1 MMGEG
6 AQMDPLEQR
15 IGRMARE
22 RLAKARIG
30 IAGAGGLGSNI
41 AMMLARS
48 GVGHLV
54 IADFDTVDESNLNRQ
69 HYAREHVGASKVD
82 ALSQQIHAVDPRVEM
97 QAFRLRVTP
106 QNARELFGGC
116 DIVCEA
122 FDDAQAKAML
132 VEQLLSL
139 TPGPIVVSGNGMAGI
154 GPASEI
160 VTRGWGAACTCA
172 EMGSPMS
179 MQVRCC
185 MLRASC
191 CAPLSRRSSLCA
203 SCWARN
209 SADSFQRAQR
219 CVLHISLYG

>member
-1 MMGEG
+1 MGEG

-15 IGRMARE
+15 IGRTARE

-69 HYAREHVGASKVD
+69 HYACEHVGASKVD

-160 VTRGWGAACTCA
+160 VTRRL
-172 EMGSPMS
+172 GSRLYVCGDGES
-179 MQVRCC
+179 DVDAGEV
-185 MLRASC
+185 LY
-191 CAPLSRRSSLCA
+191 APRVMLCA
-203 SCWARN
+203 
-209 SADSFQRAQR
+209 AQQALVAVR
-219 CVLHISLYG
+219 IVLGEE

>member
-1 MMGEG
+1 MGEG

-15 IGRMARE
+15 IGHTARE
-22 RLAKARIG
+22 RLSKARIG

-160 VTRGWGAACTCA
+160 VTRRL
-172 EMGSPMS
+172 GSRLYVCGDGES
-179 MQVRCC
+179 DVDAGEV
-185 MLRASC
+185 LY
-191 CAPLSRRSSLCA
+191 APRVMLCA
-203 SCWARN
+203 
-209 SADSFQRAQR
+209 AQQALVAVR
-219 CVLHISLYG
+219 IVLGEE

>member
-1 MMGEG
+1 MGEG

-160 VTRGWGAACTCA
+160 VTRRL
-172 EMGSPMS
+172 GSRLYVCGDGES
-179 MQVRCC
+179 DVDAGEV
-185 MLRASC
+185 LY
-191 CAPLSRRSSLCA
+191 APRVMLCA
-203 SCWARN
+203 
-209 SADSFQRAQR
+209 AQQALVAVR
-219 CVLHISLYG
+219 IVLGDE

>member
-1 MMGEG
+1 MGEG

-15 IGRMARE
+15 IGHTARE

-160 VTRGWGAACTCA
+160 VTRRL
-172 EMGSPMS
+172 GSRLYVCGDGES
-179 MQVRCC
+179 DVDAGEV
-185 MLRASC
+185 LY
-191 CAPLSRRSSLCA
+191 APRVMLCA
-203 SCWARN
+203 
-209 SADSFQRAQR
+209 AQQALVAVR
-219 CVLHISLYG
+219 IVLGEE

>member
-1 MMGEG
+1 MGEG

-15 IGRMARE
+15 IGRTARE

-160 VTRGWGAACTCA
+160 VTRRL
-172 EMGSPMS
+172 GSRLYVCGDGES
-179 MQVRCC
+179 DVDAGEV
-185 MLRASC
+185 LY
-191 CAPLSRRSSLCA
+191 APRVMLCA
-203 SCWARN
+203 
-209 SADSFQRAQR
+209 AQQALVAVR
-219 CVLHISLYG
+219 IVLGEE

>member
-1 MMGEG
+1 
-6 AQMDPLEQR
+6 MDPLEQR
-15 IGRMARE
+15 IGHTARE

-160 VTRGWGAACTCA
+160 VTRRL
-172 EMGSPMS
+172 GSRLYVCGDGES
-179 MQVRCC
+179 DVDAGEV
-185 MLRASC
+185 LY
-191 CAPLSRRSSLCA
+191 APRVMLCA
-203 SCWARN
+203 
-209 SADSFQRAQR
+209 AQQALVAVR
-219 CVLHISLYG
+219 IVLGEE

>member
-1 MMGEG
+1 MGEG

-82 ALSQQIHAVDPRVEM
+82 ALSQQIHAVDPRVAM

-106 QNARELFGGC
+106 QNARKLFGGC

-160 VTRGWGAACTCA
+160 VTHRL
-172 EMGSPMS
+172 GSRLYVCGDGES
-179 MQVRCC
+179 DVDAGEV
-185 MLRASC
+185 LY
-191 CAPLSRRSSLCA
+191 APRVMLCA
-203 SCWARN
+203 
-209 SADSFQRAQR
+209 AQQALVAVR
-219 CVLHISLYG
+219 IVLGEE

>member
-1 MMGEG
+1 MGEG

-15 IGRMARE
+15 IGRTARE

-160 VTRGWGAACTCA
+160 VTRRL
-172 EMGSPMS
+172 GSRLYVCGDGKS
-179 MQVRCC
+179 DVDAGEV
-185 MLRASC
+185 LY
-191 CAPLSRRSSLCA
+191 APRVMLCA
-203 SCWARN
+203 
-209 SADSFQRAQR
+209 AQQALVAVR
-219 CVLHISLYG
+219 IVLGEE

>member
-1 MMGEG
+1 MGEG

-15 IGRMARE
+15 IGRTARE

-160 VTRGWGAACTCA
+160 V
-172 EMGSPMS
+172 
-179 MQVRCC
+179 
-185 MLRASC
+185 
-191 CAPLSRRSSLCA
+191 SRRLGSRLYVCGDGESDVDAGEVLYAPRVMLCA
-203 SCWARN
+203 
-209 SADSFQRAQR
+209 AQQALVAVR
-219 CVLHISLYG
+219 IVLGEE

>member
-1 MMGEG
+1 MGEG

-97 QAFRLRVTP
+97 RAFRLRVTP

-160 VTRGWGAACTCA
+160 VTRRL
-172 EMGSPMS
+172 GSRLYVCGDGES
-179 MQVRCC
+179 DVDAGEV
-185 MLRASC
+185 LY
-191 CAPLSRRSSLCA
+191 APRVMLCA
-203 SCWARN
+203 
-209 SADSFQRAQR
+209 AQQALVAVR
-219 CVLHISLYG
+219 IVLGEE

>member
-1 MMGEG
+1 MGEG

-15 IGRMARE
+15 IGRTARE

-82 ALSQQIHAVDPRVEM
+82 ALSQQIHAVDPRVAM

-139 TPGPIVVSGNGMAGI
+139 TPGPIVVCGNGMAGI
-154 GPASEI
+154 GPAFEI
-160 VTRGWGAACTCA
+160 VTRRL
-172 EMGSPMS
+172 GSRLYVCGDGES
-179 MQVRCC
+179 DVDAGEV
-185 MLRASC
+185 LY
-191 CAPLSRRSSLCA
+191 APRVMLCA
-203 SCWARN
+203 
-209 SADSFQRAQR
+209 AQQALVAVR
-219 CVLHISLYG
+219 IVLGEE

>member
-1 MMGEG
+1 MGGG

-15 IGRMARE
+15 IGRTARE

-160 VTRGWGAACTCA
+160 VTRRL
-172 EMGSPMS
+172 GSRLYVCGDGES
-179 MQVRCC
+179 DVDAGEV
-185 MLRASC
+185 LY
-191 CAPLSRRSSLCA
+191 APRVMLCA
-203 SCWARN
+203 
-209 SADSFQRAQR
+209 AQQALVAVR
-219 CVLHISLYG
+219 IVLGEE

>member
-1 MMGEG
+1 MGEG

-15 IGRMARE
+15 IGHTARE

-160 VTRGWGAACTCA
+160 VTRRL
-172 EMGSPMS
+172 GSRLYVCGDGES
-179 MQVRCC
+179 DVDAGEV
-185 MLRASC
+185 LY
-191 CAPLSRRSSLCA
+191 APRVMLCA
-203 SCWARN
+203 
-209 SADSFQRAQR
+209 AQQALVAVR
-219 CVLHISLYG
+219 IVLGDE

>member
-1 MMGEG
+1 MGEG

-15 IGRMARE
+15 IGRTARE

-122 FDDAQAKAML
+122 FDDARAKAML

-160 VTRGWGAACTCA
+160 VTRRL
-172 EMGSPMS
+172 GSRLYVCGDGES
-179 MQVRCC
+179 DVDAGEV
-185 MLRASC
+185 LY
-191 CAPLSRRSSLCA
+191 APRVMLCA
-203 SCWARN
+203 
-209 SADSFQRAQR
+209 AQQALVAVR
-219 CVLHISLYG
+219 IVLGEE

>member
-1 MMGEG
+1 
-6 AQMDPLEQR
+6 MDPLEQR
-15 IGRMARE
+15 IGRTARE

-160 VTRGWGAACTCA
+160 VTRRL
-172 EMGSPMS
+172 GSRLYVCGDGESDVDAGEVMY
-179 MQVRCC
+179 
-185 MLRASC
+185 
-191 CAPLSRRSSLCA
+191 APRVMLCA
-203 SCWARN
+203 
-209 SADSFQRAQR
+209 AQQALVAVR
-219 CVLHISLYG
+219 IVLGEE

>member
-1 MMGEG
+1 MGEG

-15 IGRMARE
+15 IGRTARE
-22 RLAKARIG
+22 RLARARIG

-82 ALSQQIHAVDPRVEM
+82 ALSQQVHAVDPRVAM
-97 QAFRLRVTP
+97 QAFRLRVTS

-160 VTRGWGAACTCA
+160 VTRRL
-172 EMGSPMS
+172 GSRLYVCGDGES
-179 MQVRCC
+179 DVDAGEV
-185 MLRASC
+185 LY
-191 CAPLSRRSSLCA
+191 APRVMLCA
-203 SCWARN
+203 
-209 SADSFQRAQR
+209 AQQALVAVR
-219 CVLHISLYG
+219 IVLGEE

>member
-160 VTRGWGAACTCA
+160 VTRRL
-172 EMGSPMS
+172 GSRLYVCGDGES
-179 MQVRCC
+179 DVDAGEV
-185 MLRASC
+185 LY
-191 CAPLSRRSSLCA
+191 APRVMLCA
-203 SCWARN
+203 
-209 SADSFQRAQR
+209 AQQALVAVR
-219 CVLHISLYG
+219 IVLGEE

>member
-1 MMGEG
+1 MGGG

-15 IGRMARE
+15 IGCTARE

-160 VTRGWGAACTCA
+160 VTRRL
-172 EMGSPMS
+172 GSRLYVCGDGES
-179 MQVRCC
+179 DVDAGEV
-185 MLRASC
+185 LY
-191 CAPLSRRSSLCA
+191 APRVMLCA
-203 SCWARN
+203 
-209 SADSFQRAQR
+209 AQQALVAVR
-219 CVLHISLYG
+219 IVLGEE

>member
-1 MMGEG
+1 MGEG

-15 IGRMARE
+15 IGRTARE

-69 HYAREHVGASKVD
+69 HYAREHVGASKVN

-160 VTRGWGAACTCA
+160 VTR
-172 EMGSPMS
+172 
-179 MQVRCC
+179 R
-185 MLRASC
+185 LRSRLYVCGDGESDVDAGEVLY
-191 CAPLSRRSSLCA
+191 APRVMLCA
-203 SCWARN
+203 
-209 SADSFQRAQR
+209 AQQALVAVR
-219 CVLHISLYG
+219 IVLGEE

>member
-1 MMGEG
+1 MGEG

-82 ALSQQIHAVDPRVEM
+82 ALSQQIHAVDPRVAM
-97 QAFRLRVTP
+97 QVFRLRVTP

-160 VTRGWGAACTCA
+160 VTRRL
-172 EMGSPMS
+172 GSRLYVCGDGES
-179 MQVRCC
+179 DVDAGEV
-185 MLRASC
+185 LY
-191 CAPLSRRSSLCA
+191 APRVMLCA
-203 SCWARN
+203 
-209 SADSFQRAQR
+209 AQQALVAVR
-219 CVLHISLYG
+219 IVLGEE

>member
-1 MMGEG
+1 MGEG

-15 IGRMARE
+15 IGRTARE

-160 VTRGWGAACTCA
+160 VTRRL
-172 EMGSPMS
+172 GSRLYVCGDGESDVDAGEVMY
-179 MQVRCC
+179 
-185 MLRASC
+185 
-191 CAPLSRRSSLCA
+191 APRVMLCA
-203 SCWARN
+203 
-209 SADSFQRAQR
+209 AQQALVAVR
-219 CVLHISLYG
+219 IVLGEE

>member
-1 MMGEG
+1 MGEG
-6 AQMDPLEQR
+6 AQMDPFEQR
-15 IGRMARE
+15 IGRTARE

-122 FDDAQAKAML
+122 FDDARAKAML

-160 VTRGWGAACTCA
+160 VTRRL
-172 EMGSPMS
+172 GSRLYVCGDGESDVDAGEVMY
-179 MQVRCC
+179 
-185 MLRASC
+185 
-191 CAPLSRRSSLCA
+191 APRVMLCA
-203 SCWARN
+203 
-209 SADSFQRAQR
+209 AQQALVAVR
-219 CVLHISLYG
+219 IVLGEE

>member
-1 MMGEG
+1 MGEG

-15 IGRMARE
+15 IGRTARE

-132 VEQLLSL
+132 VERLLSL

-160 VTRGWGAACTCA
+160 VTRRL
-172 EMGSPMS
+172 GSRLYVCGDGES
-179 MQVRCC
+179 DVDAGEV
-185 MLRASC
+185 LY
-191 CAPLSRRSSLCA
+191 APRVMLCA
-203 SCWARN
+203 
-209 SADSFQRAQR
+209 AQQALVAVR
-219 CVLHISLYG
+219 IVLGEE

>member
-1 MMGEG
+1 MGEG

-15 IGRMARE
+15 IGRTARE

-69 HYAREHVGASKVD
+69 HYAREHVGASKVN

-160 VTRGWGAACTCA
+160 VTR
-172 EMGSPMS
+172 
-179 MQVRCC
+179 R
-185 MLRASC
+185 LRSRLYVCGDRESDVDAGEVLY
-191 CAPLSRRSSLCA
+191 APRVMLCA
-203 SCWARN
+203 
-209 SADSFQRAQR
+209 AQQALVAVR
-219 CVLHISLYG
+219 IVLGEE

>member
-1 MMGEG
+1 MGEG

-15 IGRMARE
+15 IGRTARE

-122 FDDAQAKAML
+122 FDDARAKAML

-160 VTRGWGAACTCA
+160 VTRRL
-172 EMGSPMS
+172 GSRLYVCGDGES
-179 MQVRCC
+179 DVDAGKV
-185 MLRASC
+185 LY
-191 CAPLSRRSSLCA
+191 APRVMLCA
-203 SCWARN
+203 
-209 SADSFQRAQR
+209 AQQALVAVR
-219 CVLHISLYG
+219 IVLGEE

>member
-1 MMGEG
+1 MGEG
-6 AQMDPLEQR
+6 AQMDPFEQR
-15 IGRMARE
+15 IGRTARE

-122 FDDAQAKAML
+122 FDDARAKAML

-160 VTRGWGAACTCA
+160 VTRRL
-172 EMGSPMS
+172 GSRLYVCGDGES
-179 MQVRCC
+179 DVDAGEV
-185 MLRASC
+185 LY
-191 CAPLSRRSSLCA
+191 APRVMLCA
-203 SCWARN
+203 
-209 SADSFQRAQR
+209 AQQALVAVR
-219 CVLHISLYG
+219 IVLGEE

>member
-1 MMGEG
+1 MGEG

-15 IGRMARE
+15 IGRTARE

-41 AMMLARS
+41 AMMLVRS

-160 VTRGWGAACTCA
+160 VTRRL
-172 EMGSPMS
+172 GSRLYVCGDGES
-179 MQVRCC
+179 DVDAGEV
-185 MLRASC
+185 LY
-191 CAPLSRRSSLCA
+191 APRVMLCA
-203 SCWARN
+203 
-209 SADSFQRAQR
+209 AQQALVAVR
-219 CVLHISLYG
+219 IVLGEE

>member
-1 MMGEG
+1 MGEG

-15 IGRMARE
+15 IGHTARE

-160 VTRGWGAACTCA
+160 VTRRLGGRLYVCGDGESDVDAG
-172 EMGSPMS
+172 E
-179 MQVRCC
+179 V
-185 MLRASC
+185 LY
-191 CAPLSRRSSLCA
+191 APRVMLCA
-203 SCWARN
+203 
-209 SADSFQRAQR
+209 AQQALVAVR
-219 CVLHISLYG
+219 IVLGEE

>member
-1 MMGEG
+1 MGEG

-15 IGRMARE
+15 IGRTARE

-132 VEQLLSL
+132 AEQLLSL

-160 VTRGWGAACTCA
+160 VTRRL
-172 EMGSPMS
+172 GSRLYVCGDGES
-179 MQVRCC
+179 DVDAGEV
-185 MLRASC
+185 LY
-191 CAPLSRRSSLCA
+191 APRVMLCA
-203 SCWARN
+203 
-209 SADSFQRAQR
+209 AQQALVAVR
-219 CVLHISLYG
+219 IVLGEE

>member
-1 MMGEG
+1 MGEG

-15 IGRMARE
+15 IGRTARE

-97 QAFRLRVTP
+97 QAFRLRATP

-160 VTRGWGAACTCA
+160 VTRRL
-172 EMGSPMS
+172 GSRLYVCGDGES
-179 MQVRCC
+179 DVDAGEV
-185 MLRASC
+185 LY
-191 CAPLSRRSSLCA
+191 APRVMLCA
-203 SCWARN
+203 
-209 SADSFQRAQR
+209 AQQALVAVR
-219 CVLHISLYG
+219 IVLGEE

>member
-1 MMGEG
+1 MGEG

-15 IGRMARE
+15 IGRTARE

-69 HYAREHVGASKVD
+69 HYAREHVGASKVN

-160 VTRGWGAACTCA
+160 VTRRL
-172 EMGSPMS
+172 GSRLYVCGDGES
-179 MQVRCC
+179 DVDAGEV
-185 MLRASC
+185 LY
-191 CAPLSRRSSLCA
+191 APRVMLCA
-203 SCWARN
+203 
-209 SADSFQRAQR
+209 AQQALVAVR
-219 CVLHISLYG
+219 IVLGEE

>member
-1 MMGEG
+1 MGEG

-160 VTRGWGAACTCA
+160 VTRRL
-172 EMGSPMS
+172 GSRLYVCGDGES
-179 MQVRCC
+179 DVDAGEV
-185 MLRASC
+185 LY
-191 CAPLSRRSSLCA
+191 APRVMLCA
-203 SCWARN
+203 
-209 SADSFQRAQR
+209 AQQALVAVR
-219 CVLHISLYG
+219 IVLGEE

>member
-1 MMGEG
+1 MGEG

-15 IGRMARE
+15 IGRTARE

-106 QNARELFGGC
+106 QNACELFGGC

-160 VTRGWGAACTCA
+160 VTRRL
-172 EMGSPMS
+172 GSRLYVCGDGESDVDAGEVMY
-179 MQVRCC
+179 
-185 MLRASC
+185 
-191 CAPLSRRSSLCA
+191 APRVMLCA
-203 SCWARN
+203 
-209 SADSFQRAQR
+209 AQQALVAVR
-219 CVLHISLYG
+219 IVLGEE

>member
-1 MMGEG
+1 MGEG

-82 ALSQQIHAVDPRVEM
+82 ALSQQIHAVDPRVAM

-160 VTRGWGAACTCA
+160 VTRRL
-172 EMGSPMS
+172 GSRLYVCGDGES
-179 MQVRCC
+179 DVDAGEV
-185 MLRASC
+185 LY
-191 CAPLSRRSSLCA
+191 APRVMLCA
-203 SCWARN
+203 
-209 SADSFQRAQR
+209 AQQALVAVR
-219 CVLHISLYG
+219 IVLGEE

>member
-1 MMGEG
+1 MGEG

-15 IGRMARE
+15 IGRTARE
-22 RLAKARIG
+22 RLARARIG

-160 VTRGWGAACTCA
+160 VTRRL
-172 EMGSPMS
+172 GSRLYVCGDGES
-179 MQVRCC
+179 DVDAGEV
-185 MLRASC
+185 LY
-191 CAPLSRRSSLCA
+191 APRVMLCA
-203 SCWARN
+203 
-209 SADSFQRAQR
+209 AQQALVAVR
-219 CVLHISLYG
+219 IVLGEE

>member
-1 MMGEG
+1 MGEG

-15 IGRMARE
+15 IGRTARE

-154 GPASEI
+154 GSASEI
-160 VTRGWGAACTCA
+160 VTRRL
-172 EMGSPMS
+172 GSRLYVCGDGES
-179 MQVRCC
+179 DVDAGEV
-185 MLRASC
+185 LY
-191 CAPLSRRSSLCA
+191 APRVMLCA
-203 SCWARN
+203 
-209 SADSFQRAQR
+209 AQQALVAVR
-219 CVLHISLYG
+219 IVLGEE

>member
-1 MMGEG
+1 MGGG

-15 IGRMARE
+15 IGHTARE

-160 VTRGWGAACTCA
+160 VTRRL
-172 EMGSPMS
+172 GSRLYVCGDGES
-179 MQVRCC
+179 DVDAGEV
-185 MLRASC
+185 LY
-191 CAPLSRRSSLCA
+191 APRVMLCA
-203 SCWARN
+203 
-209 SADSFQRAQR
+209 AQQALVAVR
-219 CVLHISLYG
+219 IVLGEE